1 MGRPTEEERLAWE
14 ERQQKREKLSN
25 TMGQY
30 LLKGYRMLGTNC
42 KDCGV
47 SLLSHIAAE
56 RHNATVTKL
65 TEICWINSNISNTL
79 HQKFAG
85 LTHSEWKF

>member
-14 ERQQKREKLSN
+14 ERHQKREKLSN

-47 SLLSHIAAE
+47 SLSQWHRDI
-56 RHNATVTKL
+56 TVTKS
-65 TEICWINSNISNTL
+65 TEICWTNVKLIDILMAT
-79 HQKFAG
+79 F
-85 LTHSEWKF
+85 

>member
-56 RHNATVTKL
+56 T
-65 TEICWINSNISNTL
+65 
-79 HQKFAG
+79 
-85 LTHSEWKF
+85 

>member
-14 ERQQKREKLSN
+14 EQQQKREKLSN

-42 KDCGV
+42 KNCGV
-47 SLLSHIAAE
+47 SLSQWHKDI
-56 RHNATVTKL
+56 VP
-65 TEICWINSNISNTL
+65 
-79 HQKFAG
+79 
-85 LTHSEWKF
+85 

>member
-47 SLLSHIAAE
+47 SLLSHTAAE

-65 TEICWINSNISNTL
+65 TEI
-79 HQKFAG
+79 
-85 LTHSEWKF
+85 